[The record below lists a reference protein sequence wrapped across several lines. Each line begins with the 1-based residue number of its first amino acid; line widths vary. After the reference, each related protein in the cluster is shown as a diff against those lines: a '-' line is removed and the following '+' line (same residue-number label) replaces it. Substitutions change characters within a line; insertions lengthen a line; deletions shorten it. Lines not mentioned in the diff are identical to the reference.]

1 MSEGLNLFKQPIS
14 DASILSRTDTDYYP
28 SDAIPDN
35 SKETIQI
42 EVINK
47 SEVDFIDLNSTE
59 IIMGLRIQNRDD
71 NTNLGSDL
79 KVAGYGICNNFG
91 HAMFKQITIQEG
103 DVEMNPS
110 TGTYPY
116 QVDFENMLQYDE
128 RDLEGRAR
136 LEGYIPDTANA
147 AAMVKLYASND
158 DNKGLTV
165 RSALFDDGN
174 TVQVIM
180 KPHLGPLAQKRFLLP
195 KTRVVFKLIPNSD
208 DFVLTYA
215 NNAPTKS
222 YGVYIKSIKLR
233 IRTVKLTPQV
243 ATQIYRNLQKR
254 RAIYPT
260 PTPTMTTSLIENGLR
275 DWEKDNIFSGK
286 VPKLLMFAIVKN
298 SAYNGS
304 RTENPFYYR
313 NLNISE
319 VRIYIDGIPI
329 IQPIKTDFTNKNY
342 KEAFLQILNATGNKS
357 TLLNENTWPINNIWV
372 IDLTPKGRNAL
383 YEYYPARSGNLRI
396 EIKFA
401 AATAGGPHTILFY
414 GLMDSVSEIDANN
427 NVYKNW

>member
-1 MSEGLNLFKQPIS
+1 MSEGQNLFKQPIS
-14 DASILSRTDTDYYP
+14 DASIISRTDTDYYP

-47 SEVDFIDLNSTE
+47 SEVDLIDLNSTE
-59 IIMGLRIQNRDD
+59 IIMNLRIQNKE
-71 NTNLGSDL
+71 NNANLATDL
-79 KVAGYGICNNFG
+79 KVARYGICNNFG

-116 QVDFENMLQYDE
+116 QVDFENVLQYDE

-136 LEGYIPDTANA
+136 LEGYIPDTASA
-147 AAMVKLYASND
+147 EAMAKTHAD
-158 DNKGLTV
+158 DNTNAGLTV
-165 RSALFDDGN
+165 RSALFDDGK

-180 KPHLGPLAQKRFLLP
+180 KPQLGPLAQKRFLLP
-195 KTRVVFKLIPNSD
+195 NTRVVFKIIPNSD
-208 DFVLTYA
+208 DFLLTYA
-215 NNAPTKS
+215 NTAATKT
-222 YGVYIKSIKLR
+222 YGVYSKAIKLR
-233 IRTVKLTPQV
+233 IRTVKLTPEV

-254 RAIYPT
+254 RAMYPT
-260 PTPTMTTSLIENGLR
+260 PTPTMTTSLIEGGLR
-275 DWEKDNIFSGK
+275 NWEKDNIFSGK
-286 VPKLLMFAIVKN
+286 VPKLLTFAIVKN

-304 RTENPFYYR
+304 RSENPFYYR

-319 VRIYIDGIPI
+319 VRLYIDGIPI
-329 IQPIKTDFTNKNY
+329 IQPITTDFANNNY

-372 IDLTPKGRNAL
+372 VDLTPNGRNAL
-383 YEYYPARSGNLRI
+383 YEYFPARSGNLRI
-396 EIKFA
+396 EIQFNA
-401 AATAGGPHTILFY
+401 PTAGGAHTIMLY
-414 GLMDSVSEIDANN
+414 GLMGSVSEIDANN

>member
-1 MSEGLNLFKQPIS
+1 MSEGLNLFKQPFS
-14 DASILSRTDTDYYP
+14 DSSSISRTDTDYYP

-59 IIMGLRIQNRDD
+59 SIMNLRIQNKA
-71 NTNLGSDL
+71 NNANLATDL
-79 KVAGYGICNNFG
+79 KAAGYGICNNFG
-91 HAMFKQITIQEG
+91 HAMFKQIMIQEG
-103 DVEMNPS
+103 DVEMNLS

-147 AAMVKLYASND
+147 DAMAKLYADDD

-208 DFVLTYA
+208 DFLLTYA
-215 NNAPTKS
+215 NNAAVKT
-222 YGVYIKSIKLR
+222 YGVYIKAIKLR

-260 PTPTMTTSLIENGLR
+260 PTPTMTTSLIENGSR
-275 DWEKDNIFSGK
+275 KWEKDNIFSGK
-286 VPKLLMFAIVKN
+286 VPNLLMFASVKTA
-298 SAYNGS
+298 AYNGS
-304 RTENPFYYR
+304 RSQNPFYYR

-319 VRIYIDGIPI
+319 VRIYIDGLPI
-329 IQPIKTDFTNKNY
+329 IRPITTDFANNKY

-372 IDLTPKGRNAL
+372 VDLTPKGRNAL
-383 YEYYPARSGNLRI
+383 Y
-396 EIKFA
+396 
-401 AATAGGPHTILFY
+401 
-414 GLMDSVSEIDANN
+414 D
-427 NVYKNW
+427 